1 MNNKRWLRY
10 GLVGNFLTYGIGV
23 GFMIYLGIAADTKDG
38 SFGTSGKIRPPRW
51 TRNLRNSCSL
61 SVTRT

>member
-23 GFMIYLGIAADTKDG
+23 GFMAYLGSSFINKDG
-38 SFGTSGKIRPPRW
+38 LYTILAKINRLKW
-51 TRNLRNSCSL
+51 TRIWQNNYLLFLMLN
-61 SVTRT
+61 